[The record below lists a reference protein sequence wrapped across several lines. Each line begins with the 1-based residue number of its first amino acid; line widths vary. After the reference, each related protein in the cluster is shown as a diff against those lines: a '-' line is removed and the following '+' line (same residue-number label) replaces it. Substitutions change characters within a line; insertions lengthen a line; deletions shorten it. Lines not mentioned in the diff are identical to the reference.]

1 LQKQCKGKRPEKA
14 KVLFCCENILL
25 AKKLFSKTV
34 ANVMIF
40 VAIQVPNRMIF
51 YRKSR
56 NFIKNIAFLTI
67 YLSFTKNDAFLRV
80 QSYYLRRSCL
90 GLIAK

>member
-1 LQKQCKGKRPEKA
+1 LQKQCKGKRPKKA

-40 VAIQVPNRMIF
+40 IAIQVPNRMIF

-56 NFIKNIAFLTI
+56 NFIKNIAFITI
-67 YLSFTKNDAFLRV
+67 YLLFMKNNTFLTV
-80 QSYYLRRSCL
+80 QLYCSRIDDENI
-90 GLIAK
+90 LIN